1 RHVGAK
7 WTIVGRR
14 WELRLCLGERAN
26 GRVGVAARERQH
38 AVHEQDASFL
48 PLARQGVGS
57 RSQQLQRA
65 RRLLTVTEPRVAF
78 DNQRETV
85 PFRTPAG
92 GILER
97 ALRLVERMRI
107 LIHRHLNLR
116 SRIPGERALCRTAGP
131 LRYYGRL
138 QQPKSFGESPAQ
150 YRVDS
155 ENLVSQKAGKGI
167 ARTRQFPAVC
177 IC

>member
-1 RHVGAK
+1 M
-7 WTIVGRR
+7 
-14 WELRLCLGERAN
+14 
-26 GRVGVAARERQH
+26 
-38 AVHEQDASFL
+38 
-48 PLARQGVGS
+48 
-57 RSQQLQRA
+57 
-65 RRLLTVTEPRVAF
+65 
-78 DNQRETV
+78 
-85 PFRTPAG
+85 
-92 GILER
+92 R
-97 ALRLVERMRI
+97 ALRALGREPEVVHMNEGHAAFSALERMRI

-177 IC
+177 ICSRPVLTQHGHVMKPEPRERVRRN